1 MAKRFKQSA
10 DPSMGKRPASSLRN
24 LPTIDDLAAPAG
36 AGSTGTGPLTS
47 SEAPRPIDV
56 DPAVTGSFSTI
67 KSSEGA
73 LITDRTTAGDAAE
86 RVRAHRRGAPSHG
99 EPARVSRTPAII
111 VAVLVG
117 VFALAAFGLLWHFLM
132 QAPATAIT
140 DRVEETAVAPGQPI
154 TYDGYNYMATQ
165 QENGQWAFVRT
176 SFTSADPLVRFLFD
190 GTPVEVV
197 LYNGMFLIPQNLDG
211 RWDVVAWVMGD
222 GSEPTKLMGEDGQP
236 MGGEGSVES
245 ATLDGET
252 LELSLSDGSTQ
263 SIPLADL

>member
-86 RVRAHRRGAPSHG
+86 RVRAHRM
-99 EPARVSRTPAII
+99 
-111 VAVLVG
+111 G